1 MAEQLSP
8 TGSQQH
14 SLASVFLAF
23 LRLGVTAFGGPAMVV
38 YIRKMA
44 VERKHWLDS
53 EIFDDG
59 VALCQAIPGATA
71 MQVAAYTGLR
81 IRGIAGALAAYV
93 GFGLPAFLLMMVLSA
108 LYVSSSELPPVKALF
123 LALQAIVVAML
134 AYATISF
141 GRTSLKHWIHVL
153 IAGIASVLFI
163 ANVYP
168 VIVIALAA
176 LLGILLLPNPD
187 KKQDISVTKLLAPE
201 KSFLI
206 LLFIAVVFFAIL
218 YFLQKE
224 LFVLA
229 ATMAWIDLFAF
240 GGGFAALPLMFQEV
254 VVVHSWLDS
263 ATFLNG
269 LALGQVT
276 PGPIVITATF
286 VGFLAY
292 GFWGGVVATIAIF
305 TPSFLFVV
313 GTVPYYDHLRSSQLY
328 QKSFQGILYS
338 FVGLLLSVTIK
349 LALEVP
355 WSWFSGILAS
365 GAFLFLI
372 LGVEILWVVIVGIGI
387 ALVIFIIVH

>member
-1 MAEQLSP
+1 MPEQPVP
-8 TGSQQH
+8 TGSQQP
-14 SLASVFLAF
+14 SLVSVFLAF
-23 LRLGVTAFGGPAMVV
+23 LMLGITAFGGPAMIV

-44 VERKHWLDS
+44 VERKRWLDS
-53 EIFDDG
+53 AIFDNG
-59 VALCQAIPGATA
+59 IAICQAIPGATA

-81 IRGIAGALAAYV
+81 IRGITGALAAYV

-108 LYVSSSELPPVKALF
+108 LYVSTSELPPVKALF

-134 AYATISF
+134 AYATVSF
-141 GRTSLKHWIHVL
+141 GKTSLKHWIHVL
-153 IAGIASVLFI
+153 IAGIAAVLFI

-187 KKQDISVTKLLAPE
+187 KKQNITITRFPAPE

-206 LLFIAVVFFAIL
+206 LLFIAIVFFATL
-218 YFLQKE
+218 YFLKPE

-240 GGGFAALPLMFQEV
+240 GGGLAALPLMYQEV

-263 ATFLNG
+263 TTFLNG

-286 VGFLAY
+286 VGFLSY

-305 TPSFLFVV
+305 IPSFLFVV
-313 GTVPYYDHLRSSQLY
+313 GTVPYYDHLCSSQLY
-328 QKSFQGILYS
+328 QKLFQGILFS

-349 LALEVP
+349 LALAVP
-355 WSWFSGILAS
+355 LSWFSGILAS
-365 GAFLFLI
+365 GAFLFLL
-372 LGVEILWVVIVGIGI
+372 LGIEILWVVIAGIGI
-387 ALVIFIIVH
+387 ALVMFIIVH

>member
-1 MAEQLSP
+1 MAEQPVP

-23 LRLGVTAFGGPAMVV
+23 LQLGITAFGGPAMVA

-44 VERKHWLDS
+44 VERKHWLDG

-93 GFGLPAFLLMMVLSA
+93 GFGLPAFIFMMVLSA

-134 AYATISF
+134 AYATVSF
-141 GRTSLKHWIHVL
+141 GKTSLKNWIHVL

-176 LLGILLLPNPD
+176 LLGILLLPDPE
-187 KKQDISVTKLLAPE
+187 KKQDIPATRLSAPE
-201 KSFLI
+201 RSFLI
-206 LLFIAVVFFAIL
+206 LLFIALVFFATLYIL
-218 YFLQKE
+218 QTE

-328 QKSFQGILYS
+328 QKIFRGILFS

-349 LALEVP
+349 LALAVP

-365 GAFLFLI
+365 GAFLFLL
-372 LGVEILWVVIVGIGI
+372 LGIEILWVVIAGIGI
-387 ALVIFIIVH
+387 ALVMFVIVH